1 MAKPGPLD
9 FILDGNELVFEVC
22 SLECNGDFLVCY
34 GSDPSGFQ
42 TVLDGC
48 DTKCALGNK
57 ISFVKPFSTNFPGVV
72 KSDLCFE
79 VKMKNGA
86 PSILSSE
93 GEIANTT
100 TCAPKVENGVMTL
113 NNNYATS
120 ECSASSKNAII
131 KHETTTIPPPTTAT
145 LGQFGRLSFGENGHA
160 FAAITDE
167 PGSFFNDYWWIFLI
181 LALILVAV
189 GIGIGVCC
197 YLRRKK
203 NAQPIPARRRKLQGS
218 KSTVVSTEA
227 QKCKTEN

>member
-1 MAKPGPLD
+1 
-9 FILDGNELVFEVC
+9 
-22 SLECNGDFLVCY
+22 
-34 GSDPSGFQ
+34 
-42 TVLDGC
+42 
-48 DTKCALGNK
+48 
-57 ISFVKPFSTNFPGVV
+57 
-72 KSDLCFE
+72 
-79 VKMKNGA
+79 MKNGET
-86 PSILSSE
+86 SILSSE

-113 NNNYATS
+113 NNTYATS
-120 ECSASSKNAII
+120 ECSASIKNAII
-131 KHETTTIPPPTTAT
+131 KHETTTDPPTTAT
-145 LGQFGRLSFGENGHA
+145 LGQFGRISFGENGHA

-181 LALILVAV
+181 PVLIVVAV

-203 NAQPIPARRRKLQGS
+203 TAQKPIPARRLKLQGI